1 MGKEMYIVSIDVGTT
16 NTKVCLYELPAFR
29 LIEIEKFATPQTFEN
44 GKTDIDAE
52 QIWREVLQAL
62 KNICNRLEDSQ
73 QIKQITVSSFAQT
86 IVLQDS
92 QGEVITPTIAW
103 FDPRTKREAEE
114 VNDSFGEEK
123 LYHRTGINAHSNQSL
138 TKLLWLRRYKKSAF
152 QRMHKWTCMS
162 GFIASRLTGIY
173 ATDWSLASRTLLFDI
188 GKKKWA
194 AKLIKT
200 FDLDKKTF
208 PELVESGAAIA
219 AVKDSVSKETG
230 LSKDV
235 TISISGHDHMA
246 GSISTGLKK
255 KTEILNSTGTTEG
268 LLLLGE
274 KPNLSDTFRK
284 FAISNGCYVIDSEY
298 TLYGSMPTAGQS
310 FNWIA
315 KAFNRDLTDIAEMCH
330 QVHEEYVSD
339 FASIMDRMQVFIP
352 HLRGS
357 GPPIRNSASK
367 VMIYGATDQSTDHD
381 MLFSMIAGLC
391 FELKQLKNVYETY
404 VESNIQRIK
413 VIGPAVKNPL
423 WLQLKADIL
432 QSDILAY
439 EIEEAVAKG
448 GAMLS
453 ASKQGLVDTL
463 PEPEIKIYTPNKDRA
478 EVLDDF
484 YKKFYL
490 PLYHLKNHFEDKE

>member
-1 MGKEMYIVSIDVGTT
+1 MYIVSIDVGTT
-16 NTKVCLYELPAFR
+16 NTKVCLYELPEFCLR
-29 LIEIEKFATPQTFEN
+29 EIEKFATPQTFEN
-44 GKTDIDAE
+44 GQTDIDAE
-52 QIWREVLQAL
+52 QIWKEVLQAL
-62 KNICNRLEDSQ
+62 KNLSNKVENPQ

-103 FDPRTKREAEE
+103 FDPRTKKEAEE
-114 VNDSFGEEK
+114 VKAGFGEEK
-123 LYHRTGINAHSNQSL
+123 LYHLTGINAHSNQSL
-138 TKLLWLRRYKKSAF
+138 TKLLWLRRHKESAF

-162 GFIASRLTGIY
+162 GFIASRLTGIS

-188 GKKKWA
+188 NKKQWA
-194 AKLIKT
+194 VELIET
-200 FDLDKKTF
+200 FELDKETF

-219 AVKDSVSKETG
+219 AVKDSVSQETG
-230 LSKDV
+230 LPNDV

-246 GSISTGLKK
+246 GSISTGLQK

-268 LLLLGE
+268 LLLLGG
-274 KPNLSDTFRK
+274 KPHLSDAFRE
-284 FAISNGCYVIDSEY
+284 FAISNGCYVLDSEY

-310 FNWIA
+310 FHWIA
-315 KAFNRDLTDIAEMCH
+315 NALNRSMKDITYMCH
-330 QVHEEYVSD
+330 YMHEEYLND
-339 FASIMDRMQVFIP
+339 FPSIKDRMQVFIP

-357 GPPIRNSASK
+357 GPPTRNSASK
-367 VMIYGATDQSTDHD
+367 VMIYGATDQTTDHD
-381 MLFSMIAGLC
+381 ILFSMIAGLC

-404 VESNIQRIK
+404 VESNVHRVK

-432 QSDILAY
+432 QTDILAY

-463 PEPEIKIYTPNKDRA
+463 PKQEIKTYTPDKNRA
-478 EVLDDF
+478 ETLEAF
-484 YKKFYL
+484 YKQFYL
-490 PLYHLKNHFEDKE
+490 PLYHLKNQFEGKG